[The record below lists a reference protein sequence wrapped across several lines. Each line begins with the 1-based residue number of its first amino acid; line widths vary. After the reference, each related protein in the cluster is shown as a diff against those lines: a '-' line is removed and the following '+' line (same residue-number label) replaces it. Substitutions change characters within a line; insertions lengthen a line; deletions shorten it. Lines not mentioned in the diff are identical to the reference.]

1 MLREEMMMTIILCVV
16 IGVALGFLSSWA
28 TRRVSTW
35 AGVIL
40 GALVVVAAMAV
51 IGINGSDSLFPVMGL
66 MLGFAFA
73 ATLFDPRP
81 TGLFR

>member
-1 MLREEMMMTIILCVV
+1 MTVLICVA
-16 IGVALGFLSSWA
+16 IGVALGVLSSWA
-28 TRRVSTW
+28 TRRVSVW
-35 AGVIL
+35 AGFVL

-51 IGINGSDSLFPVMGL
+51 IGITGADALFPAMGV